1 MAHYDDEQLMAELSA
16 AVAERQLVPPG
27 AFEDATGAFQLR
39 GLDQELALLT
49 ILYDSLLDQQQS
61 LVRGAAHASIRTMT
75 FTRGEFSLE
84 IEVNEDTIIGQ
95 VLPPQSA
102 NVTLATRQATVAS
115 TGSDAWGS
123 FLLPRPAGGAVRLI
137 WQTGSEKLVTDWFTL

>member
-16 AVAERQLVPPG
+16 AVAEQRLVPPG
-27 AFEDATGAFQLR
+27 AFDDATGAFQLR

-49 ILYDSLLDQQQS
+49 ILYDSLLDQQS
-61 LVRGAAHASIRTMT
+61 LVRGAAHATIRTMT
-75 FTRGEFSLE
+75 FTRGQFSLE
-84 IEVNEDTIIGQ
+84 IEVTDDTIIGQ
-95 VLPPQSA
+95 VLPQQSA

-115 TGSDAWGS
+115 TDSDEWGS

-137 WQTGSEKLVTDWFTL
+137 WQTGSEKLATDWFTL